1 MAEPSDLSLWE
12 RLNNWT
18 LIRYLLLFACGW
30 ATIQLLS
37 YFEIVFVVFV
47 SSTILAFLLNH
58 PVRWFQRFLPHGL
71 AVSIVFLIALV
82 VIGSVAATVGIA
94 VLSQGQRLVDSV
106 TEFLDSLAPFVTQLE
121 ATLQAWSLNVDLQ
134 TLEDQF
140 RDQAVGLIGAGF
152 SLAQQALANFINAI
166 LIAVVTFFMLLD
178 GARIWTWGLK
188 ALPYHRRASFTDIV
202 QKNLLGFFWGRLLLS
217 IFFATSTFVVF
228 LILKVPFALVLAVIA
243 GLFDLIP
250 GIGATLGISL
260 VSLLLLSQSVWL
272 AIKAIVIC
280 VLLQQVEENV
290 LLPKIMRDSLNINPV
305 VMFFALIVGARVAGL
320 LGIFLSIPVAGVLVS
335 LLEIEEMKG
344 RSQLVLPQAATNQ
357 PESQE
362 SS

>member
-1 MAEPSDLSLWE
+1 MSEPQDLSLWE

-18 LIRYLLLFACGW
+18 LVRYLLLFACGW

-58 PVRWFQRFLPHGL
+58 PVRWLQRFLPHGL

-82 VIGSVAATVGIA
+82 IIGGLVATMGIA
-94 VLSQGQRLVDSV
+94 VLSQGQRLVNSV
-106 TEFLDSLAPFVTQLE
+106 TEFLNSLAPVVTQLE
-121 ATLQAWSLNVDLQ
+121 AILQDWSLNVDLQ
-134 TLEDQF
+134 SLETQF
-140 RDQAVGLIGAGF
+140 REQAIGLIGAGF

-178 GARIWTWGLK
+178 GARIWAWILK
-188 ALPYHRRASFTDIV
+188 VLPYPRRAPFTRIV
-202 QKNLLGFFWGRLLLS
+202 QENLLGFFWGRLLLS
-217 IFFATSTFVVF
+217 IFFAASTFVVF

-272 AIKAIVIC
+272 AIKAIVVC

-305 VMFFALIVGARVAGL
+305 VMFFALIVGARVAGI
-320 LGIFLSIPVAGVLVS
+320 LGIFLSIPVAGVVIS

-344 RSQLVLPQAATNQ
+344 RSAIAGL
-357 PESQE
+357 ESTGPNAE
-362 SS
+362 SPKS